1 MSIKTAIIYTKLVV
15 SISAFFVI
23 TVITSLIWYLVGKF
37 ILAKLSFIPETI
49 RLGFENPYL
58 SYLGLTVFFVLL
70 SFITFELANYCFAR
84 KNRLLSI
91 KVLLGL
97 FSGLLPICIL
107 NSYAYGL
114 FVFDPAILSELFF
127 LGLSGAVIPLVKSVI
142 SLYLE
147 EKTTI

>member
-49 RLGFENPYL
+49 RHGFENPYL
-58 SYLGLTVFFVLL
+58 SYLGFTVFFILL
-70 SFITFELANYCFAR
+70 ACMLFEVANYCFAR
-84 KNRLLSI
+84 QNKLLSI

-97 FSGLLPICIL
+97 FSGLIPICIL
-107 NSYAYGL
+107 NSFTFGL

-127 LGLSGAVIPLVKSVI
+127 LGLAGAGIPLVKSII
-142 SLYLE
+142 SLHLE
-147 EKTTI
+147 ENFAN